1 MGEIFMNMLPYALG
15 IMISPVPIITGIL
28 ILFSSRARSNGV
40 SYLLGWAVGIG
51 IPAIVVLAL
60 ALSHPGDLQAPPS
73 RMASILR
80 IAVGLLF
87 MALAL
92 RNWRQRKK
100 PDDPEQKPM
109 LLQLVDSVTP
119 VKAWLIGFLFADVTN
134 PKNMALTMAGCLEIS
149 SSGASPAVLGLML
162 LLFVAIASAGVAAP
176 LFLYLLGG
184 ESSKHIVAIWKQWLV
199 LHKKTVMA
207 ALFILFGMGM
217 VYKGVAGLLG
227 P

>member
-1 MGEIFMNMLPYALG
+1 MGEIFMTMLPYALG

-40 SYLLGWAVGIG
+40 SYLLGWAMGIG

-60 ALSHPGDLQAPPS
+60 ALSHPDDPQAPPS

-184 ESSKHIVAIWKQWLV
+184 ESSKNIVATWKQWLV

-217 VYKGVAGLLG
+217 AYKGVVGLFG